1 MTGEMRLVPDVVF
14 FSCGHEKKV
23 SELPFIDYIGY
34 NPVVNNPKLVP
45 EIPEIFESLVVHD
58 LVEPPGRKGL
68 PHTRDSLEVVLDPLR
83 HKETATKDRVSL
95 MLIFRQIWYVL
106 TQEQYLEDH
115 WFTNGRDGPAVF
127 RLWCWRV
134 VQGLGDEPDRN
145 ARTRLLAV
153 INDLYGKLV
162 CQEVQNVMSHHQRQ
176 PPYSDWS
183 MDRVWPATGASRD
196 SNFFVHASNF
206 RNRALGGFGAYP
218 VDLSRE
224 VDDICRA
231 GSSWSAELL
240 GPPTRNDMRLEV
252 LKPKADKC
260 DAVAQRD
267 IDQLLE
273 LIGALDIETIKFK
286 VRLFRLF
293 KHAGDTK
300 ALEDWE
306 QVKDMLDLVES
317 LEVQARVITP
327 LEESLRKSW
336 DAWVE
341 FAKPFADLLRV
352 RETTSQEKAIPS
364 SSFCRLDR
372 YMRR

>member
-58 LVEPPGRKGL
+58 LVEPPGEKASLIQVCPHCVKKIAFANRKG
-68 PHTRDSLEVVLDPLR
+68 DSLEVVLDPLR

-153 INDLYGKLV
+153 INDLGNRPTRIGAWTACGRRPGRRGTLTSS
-162 CQEVQNVMSHHQRQ
+162 CT
-176 PPYSDWS
+176 
-183 MDRVWPATGASRD
+183 PAIFGT
-196 SNFFVHASNF
+196 VPW
-206 RNRALGGFGAYP
+206 GGFGAYP

-224 VDDICRA
+224 LDDICRA

-240 GPPTRNDMRLEV
+240 GPPTRNDLRLEV

-352 RETTSQEKAIPS
+352 REPTSQEKAIPS
-364 SSFCRLDR
+364 SSFCGLDR